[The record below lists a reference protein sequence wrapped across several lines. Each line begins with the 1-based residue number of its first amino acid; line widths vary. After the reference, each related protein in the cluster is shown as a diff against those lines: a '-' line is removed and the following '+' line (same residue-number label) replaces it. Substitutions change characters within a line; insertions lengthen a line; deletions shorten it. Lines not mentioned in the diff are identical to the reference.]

1 MPLPDKDFDVTET
14 SIPYNYLKLSVPN
27 IEIEFSTENGNVAE
41 CDPLLLTG
49 VIFGK
54 LGASEEAKGYYAE
67 MIQSEAFQHPIPY
80 RDLDMERYDAIILPG
95 GHAKGMRQYLE
106 SQTLRDKILPFFLRC
121 TEGGDKV
128 CAAICHGTL
137 VLARTIDP
145 TTQKSVLFNLKT
157 TTLPKYMEF
166 NAYMITFWK
175 LGDYYRTYPVYLQG
189 SSGINAEYGEH
200 TPLSLI
206 QHAHTQY
213 TPLPLFVDS
222 TLASIFFSS
231 FNSLPRLC
239 IIFSLIYWFALQHPT
254 NHPLLQ
260 PPHY

>member
-175 LGDYYRTYPVYLQG
+175 LGDYYRTYPVYLQDEIETNL
-189 SSGINAEYGEH
+189 SSPKTQMLVGPSNLFGRLDAEPHVVVDGNYVSARWPGDAKQFAKVLGEK
-200 TPLSLI
+200 
-206 QHAHTQY
+206 
-213 TPLPLFVDS
+213 
-222 TLASIFFSS
+222 
-231 FNSLPRLC
+231 
-239 IIFSLIYWFALQHPT
+239 
-254 NHPLLQ
+254 LLEIRRTKIG
-260 PPHY
+260 H